1 MFHEYLQGSLEAL
14 LFAAGEPLT
23 VAQIAGIMQLDKPQ
37 VWELLTMLE
46 ESYNEENCGLC
57 LRKVA
62 GGYQL
67 CAKPQHYN
75 FLPALCTFK
84 TAGARA
90 GSKIIGSGNGNFG
103 HCCV

>member
-46 ESYNEENCGLC
+46 ESYNEETA
-57 LRKVA
+57 VYA
-62 GGYQL
+62 
-67 CAKPQHYN
+67 CAKW
-75 FLPALCTFK
+75 
-84 TAGARA
+84 RA
-90 GSKIIGSGNGNFG
+90 AISCAPSPSIMPF
-103 HCCV
+103 

>member
-37 VWELLTMLE
+37 VWELLTT
-46 ESYNEENCGLC
+46 
-57 LRKVA
+57 
-62 GGYQL
+62 
-67 CAKPQHYN
+67 
-75 FLPALCTFK
+75 PALCPFK

>member
-46 ESYNEENCGLC
+46 ESYNEENSWSAC
-57 LRKVA
+57 RK
-62 GGYQL
+62 
-67 CAKPQHYN
+67 
-75 FLPALCTFK
+75 
-84 TAGARA
+84 
-90 GSKIIGSGNGNFG
+90 
-103 HCCV
+103 